1 MATVSQTVSQ
11 IAAPREPRGLVWMC
25 VRHHPAGPPAP
36 EPKKVRTEKK
46 SVAASLQRQQ
56 VSEQNLLWMTM
67 VAMVMLVTMQ
77 KR

>member
-46 SVAASLQRQQ
+46 ISSSLTAEATSV
-56 VSEQNLLWMTM
+56 
-67 VAMVMLVTMQ
+67 
-77 KR
+77 